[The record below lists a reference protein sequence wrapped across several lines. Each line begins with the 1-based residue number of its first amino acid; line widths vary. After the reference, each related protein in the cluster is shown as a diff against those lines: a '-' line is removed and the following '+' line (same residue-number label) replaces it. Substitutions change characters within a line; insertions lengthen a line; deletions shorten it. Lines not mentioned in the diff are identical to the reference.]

1 MVLSHREKGGSSSSE
16 TEMPLSAKRPRSKQ
30 QLAPKIYRC
39 GRRLFLSTWVMYLN
53 NGEFPSPINYHLP
66 LSTKDR
72 STRRMWCVRYFLF
85 RTKKTFID
93 NINLFSPKAISIS
106 IAIGLL
112 SQSNLHYDWLLDTS
126 DRYTPVI
133 QLRGTLWMYH
143 ADNIKSILGLVYWT
157 FSYGIVILLGITA
170 LGGSFIGGK
179 WDWVKSLQNIKHLPN
194 CAFSIW
200 YTRFQNCC
208 IMIYCHAAISKQ
220 IDKHLLWAY
229 RFAGIVFGSQMYL
242 SGSSFH

>member
-1 MVLSHREKGGSSSSE
+1 MVNSRALSITTSLSRRKTALLEGCDGCAISYFALKKLSSKISFL
-16 TEMPLSAKRPRSKQ
+16 PKQ
-30 QLAPKIYRC
+30 
-39 GRRLFLSTWVMYLN
+39 
-53 NGEFPSPINYHLP
+53 
-66 LSTKDR
+66 
-72 STRRMWCVRYFLF
+72 
-85 RTKKTFID
+85 
-93 NINLFSPKAISIS
+93 ISIS

-242 SGSSFH
+242 SGASFH